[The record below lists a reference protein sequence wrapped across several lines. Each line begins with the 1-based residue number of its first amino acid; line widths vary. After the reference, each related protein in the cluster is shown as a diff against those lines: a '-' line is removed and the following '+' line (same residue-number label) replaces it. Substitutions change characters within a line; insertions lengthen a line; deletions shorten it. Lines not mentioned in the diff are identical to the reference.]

1 MGKEKIEKWK
11 IKKKM
16 WEKEKSKKW
25 KIKNPD
31 LSFYHFPNFSFFAIS
46 LLVKKKRQNAK
57 MKENEKI
64 EFCVI

>member
-1 MGKEKIEKWK
+1 
-11 IKKKM
+11 M